1 MSLFTH
7 TYPNLSLH
15 ISLLSTSP
23 PTHSSS
29 CTHPP
34 AQMTTNHIFDFCL
47 VHPAAQFDPAPR
59 SEGGHGDVH
68 ERSGLARLWV
78 FLRNRFACVRR
89 DFVFQV
95 RNGMRRGREGG
106 RWDR

>member
-1 MSLFTH
+1 
-7 TYPNLSLH
+7 
-15 ISLLSTSP
+15 
-23 PTHSSS
+23 
-29 CTHPP
+29 
-34 AQMTTNHIFDFCL
+34 MTTNHIFDFCL

-95 RNGMRRGREGG
+95 RNGVRRERMGLRVWG
-106 RWDR
+106 